1 MSSWQSGRSSY
12 RALSVLAV
20 TPSKAGASTGS
31 RGGASDVSGSGGA
44 SAGGGGGKRRRVVLI
59 EELPEVYGEEK
70 KARLRSLMA
79 ECARSSPSPVI
90 ICWSQAS
97 ESASYQSRLEQVL
110 SRETLRMPGVQ
121 ITTCNPINATLLR
134 QHLKGVLALEG
145 VSDPKGTL
153 VQSAITTCA
162 GLCRDRASCR
172 TLLSGPTGDIRHALL
187 NLQMSVGGRGGSG
200 STAAAAAVGRSN
212 GGRGRAKRS
221 GAAADAVAA
230 VGGVGGRKKRGA
242 GVSKSCAAAGGTGQ
256 RDTFLT
262 QFHALGKLLYAK
274 RVPPDSDGAGGW
286 PTAGGGGGDGGGE
299 GRGPLAFV
307 PEDVLSQGGMELDWA
322 LAFLQYH
329 CVDFYTDESELSQG
343 LGYFSDADM
352 FASRMFDSSRGY
364 DGGGEQAVF
373 PQRYAESIAS
383 RATAVSNRHPAKSR
397 MRAFGAPKSFE
408 MRRSRKEASG
418 ALRRFVGDAWDASGG
433 DADALWA
440 SSRHLKEAVDT
451 DLLPT
456 ARLIT
461 GEWEAEAALRSL
473 LQRFMQDR
481 EQQQEGQQQD
491 RTWATGTESAAA
503 AAMHTDGGRL
513 SLPAGGAAP
522 ASPPPLSWVKGAAAG
537 GGGERGTAKGGGARR
552 GGGVGGHGSTAAV
565 SYGEGE
571 EEDLDEIGDF

>member
-1 MSSWQSGRSSY
+1 RSSY

-20 TPSKAGASTGS
+20 KPSKAGAGTGS
-31 RGGASDVSGSGGA
+31 RAGASDVSGSGGA
-44 SAGGGGGKRRRVVLI
+44 GAGGGGGGKRRRVVLI
-59 EELPEVYGEEK
+59 EELPEVHGEEK

-162 GLCRDRASCR
+162 GGCGDRPSCR
-172 TLLSGPTGDIRHALL
+172 TLLSGPTDWGGGGGRWDIRHALL

-200 STAAAAAVGRSN
+200 STAAATAAAAVGRSN

-221 GAAADAVAA
+221 GTAADAAA
-230 VGGVGGRKKRGA
+230 AAAGVGGRKKRGA
-242 GVSKSCAAAGGTGQ
+242 GVSKSTAAGAAAGGTGQ

-274 RVPPDSDGAGGW
+274 RAPPDSDGAGGW
-286 PTAGGGGGDGGGE
+286 PMAGGGGGDGGGE

-307 PEDVLSQGGMELDWA
+307 PEEVLSQGGMELDWA

-343 LGYFSDADM
+343 LGYFSDADV
-352 FASRMFDSSRGY
+352 FASRMFDSSR
-364 DGGGEQAVF
+364 
-373 PQRYAESIAS
+373 
-383 RATAVSNRHPAKSR
+383 VS
-397 MRAFGAPKSFE
+397 
-408 MRRSRKEASG
+408 
-418 ALRRFVGDAWDASGG
+418 
-433 DADALWA
+433 
-440 SSRHLKEAVDT
+440 
-451 DLLPT
+451 
-456 ARLIT
+456 
-461 GEWEAEAALRSL
+461 
-473 LQRFMQDR
+473 
-481 EQQQEGQQQD
+481 
-491 RTWATGTESAAA
+491 
-503 AAMHTDGGRL
+503 
-513 SLPAGGAAP
+513 
-522 ASPPPLSWVKGAAAG
+522 
-537 GGGERGTAKGGGARR
+537 
-552 GGGVGGHGSTAAV
+552 
-565 SYGEGE
+565 
-571 EEDLDEIGDF
+571 

>member
-1 MSSWQSGRSSY
+1 RSSY

-20 TPSKAGASTGS
+20 KPSGKAGAGPGS
-31 RGGASDVSGSGGA
+31 RAGGSDGQGGA
-44 SAGGGGGKRRRVVLI
+44 SAGGGKRRRVVLI

-162 GLCRDRASCR
+162 GACGGRAPCRSP
-172 TLLSGPTGDIRHALL
+172 LSGPTGDIRHALL

-200 STAAAAAVGRSN
+200 LTAAAAAAAAVGRSN

-221 GAAADAVAA
+221 GAASDASAA
-230 VGGVGGRKKRGA
+230 GGVGGRKKRGA
-242 GVSKSCAAAGGTGQ
+242 GVSKPCAAGGATAGGTGQ

-274 RVPPDSDGAGGW
+274 RAPPDSAGCDRAGGR
-286 PTAGGGGGDGGGE
+286 PTARGGDGGE

-343 LGYFSDADM
+343 LGYLSDADV
-352 FASRMFDSSRGY
+352 FASRMFDSSR
-364 DGGGEQAVF
+364 
-373 PQRYAESIAS
+373 
-383 RATAVSNRHPAKSR
+383 
-397 MRAFGAPKSFE
+397 
-408 MRRSRKEASG
+408 
-418 ALRRFVGDAWDASGG
+418 
-433 DADALWA
+433 
-440 SSRHLKEAVDT
+440 
-451 DLLPT
+451 
-456 ARLIT
+456 
-461 GEWEAEAALRSL
+461 
-473 LQRFMQDR
+473 
-481 EQQQEGQQQD
+481 
-491 RTWATGTESAAA
+491 
-503 AAMHTDGGRL
+503 
-513 SLPAGGAAP
+513 
-522 ASPPPLSWVKGAAAG
+522 
-537 GGGERGTAKGGGARR
+537 
-552 GGGVGGHGSTAAV
+552 
-565 SYGEGE
+565 
-571 EEDLDEIGDF
+571 